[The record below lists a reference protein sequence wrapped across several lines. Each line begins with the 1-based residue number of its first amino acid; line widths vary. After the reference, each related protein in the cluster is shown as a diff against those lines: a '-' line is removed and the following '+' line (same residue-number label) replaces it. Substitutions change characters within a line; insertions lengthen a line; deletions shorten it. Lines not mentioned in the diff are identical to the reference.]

1 MFDFAEQRSIVTRWH
16 NASWV
21 GIIRSPDE
29 KRQKPP
35 GEILYPRA
43 KGNSG
48 EIADSQNGVFQQRE
62 FLEFVR
68 VPAVGNSVAYT
79 LGRSLTVVGDHGP
92 ESCRRSTFPPVALIV
107 AVTILAIVAVC
118 ACYLPVRRA
127 CRVNPLT
134 VLRSD

>member
-1 MFDFAEQRSIVTRWH
+1 
-16 NASWV
+16 
-21 GIIRSPDE
+21 
-29 KRQKPP
+29 
-35 GEILYPRA
+35 LYPRA

-48 EIADSQNGVFQQRE
+48 EFADSQNGVFQQRE

-79 LGRSLTVVGDHGP
+79 LGRSLAVVGDHGP
-92 ESCRRSTFPPVALIV
+92 ESCRRSTFPPVALIVAVTILAIV